1 MKPLRDLRV
10 IDLSRILAGPWCA
23 QTLAD
28 MGADVIKVERA
39 GAGDDARGWG
49 PPFVKD
55 ANGENID
62 ATYFHAANRG
72 KRSIAIDFD
81 NPADL
86 DVVRRLI
93 AGADVVIENF
103 KVGGLKKYG
112 LDHETLTAAYP
123 RLVYCS
129 VTGFGQTGPYAKRP
143 GYDAMIQAIG
153 GLMHIT
159 GNPDGEPTKVGL
171 PLADIMTGIYATVG
185 VLAAIL
191 NRNATGKGAYIDM
204 SLLDVQVGVLA
215 NQGLSHLI
223 AGLEPSRLGNA
234 HPNLVPYQVFPTS
247 DGEMMI
253 AVGNDEQYRRLCGV
267 LDAADL
273 ATSPDFLRNADRVK
287 NRERLIVLLSGLTAR
302 HKKADLQREI
312 EAAGIPAGPINSI
325 SEVFADPQVR
335 HRGMRVD
342 LPYPDGANG
351 TVPAIRTPV
360 LMNGEPCVAQR
371 ASPRLGQHTQEILD
385 ELAEATR
392 DLPEAAPRAAGRH
405 GT

>member
-23 QTLAD
+23 QILAD

-39 GAGDDARGWG
+39 GVGDDARGWG

-55 ANGENID
+55 AAGETIA

-81 NPADL
+81 NQDDL
-86 DVVRRLI
+86 DIVRRLI
-93 AGADVVIENF
+93 AGADIVIENF
-103 KVGGLKKYG
+103 KVGDLKKYG
-112 LDHETLTAAYP
+112 LDYETVSAGHP

-129 VTGFGQTGPYAKRP
+129 ITGFGQTGPYAKRP

-159 GNPDGEPTKVGL
+159 GEADGEPTKVGL
-171 PLADIMTGIYATVG
+171 PLADIMTGIYSAVG
-185 VLAAIL
+185 VLAAVL
-191 NRNATGKGAYIDM
+191 NRNATGKGAYVDM
-204 SLLDVQVGVLA
+204 SLLDTQVGVLA
-215 NQGLSHLI
+215 NQGLSYLI
-223 AGLEPSRLGNA
+223 AGLEPKRLGNA
-234 HPNLVPYQVFPTS
+234 HPNLVPYQVFPTA

-267 LDAADL
+267 LKAPEL
-273 ATSPDFLRNADRVK
+273 ATDPDFLTNADRVR
-287 NRERLIVLLSGLTAR
+287 NRDRLIVLLSGLTAR
-302 HKKADLQREI
+302 RKKVDLQADI
-312 EAAGIPAGPINSI
+312 EAAGIPAGPINTI

-342 LPYPDGANG
+342 LPFPDGPAG
-351 TVPAIRTPV
+351 TLPAIRTPV
-360 LMNGEPCVAQR
+360 LMNGEPCVAER
-371 ASPRLGQHTQEILD
+371 ASPRLGEHSQEVRD
-385 ELAEATR
+385 ELNAPAERTVR
-392 DLPEAAPRAAGRH
+392 AGRH
-405 GT
+405 GG

>member
-23 QTLAD
+23 QILAD

-39 GAGDDARGWG
+39 GVGDDARGWG

-72 KRSIAIDFD
+72 KRSITIDFD

-93 AGADVVIENF
+93 AGADIVIENF

-112 LDHETLTAAYP
+112 LDYKTLSAAHP

-159 GNPDGEPTKVGL
+159 GDPDGEPTKAGL
-171 PLADIMTGIYATVG
+171 PLADIMTGIYAAVA
-185 VLAAIL
+185 VLSAIL
-191 NRNATGKGAYIDM
+191 NRNATGEGAYIDM
-204 SLLDVQVGVLA
+204 SLLDTQVGVLA

-223 AGLEPSRLGNA
+223 AGLEPARLGNA
-234 HPNLVPYQVFPTS
+234 HPNLVPYQVFPTA

-253 AVGNDEQYRRLCGV
+253 AVGNDEQFKRLCGV
-267 LDAADL
+267 LRAPELGTDADY
-273 ATSPDFLRNADRVK
+273 LRNADRVR
-287 NRERLIVLLSGLTAR
+287 NRKQLVAIISGLTAR
-302 HKKADLQREI
+302 RKKADLQSEI
-312 EAAGIPAGPINSI
+312 EAAGIPAGPINTI

-342 LPYPDGANG
+342 LPYPGRAEG
-351 TVPAIRTPV
+351 TVPTVRTPV
-360 LMNGEPCVAQR
+360 LMNGEPCVAER
-371 ASPRLGQHTQEILD
+371 ASPRLGEHTQEILD
-385 ELAEATR
+385 ELAETG
-392 DLPEAAPRAAGRH
+392 RAERIAGRR
-405 GT
+405 GA

>member
-1 MKPLRDLRV
+1 MKPLHDLRV

-23 QTLAD
+23 QILAD

-39 GAGDDARGWG
+39 GVGDDARGWG

-55 ANGENID
+55 AGGEPLD

-93 AGADVVIENF
+93 AGADIVIENF

-112 LDHETLTAAYP
+112 LDYDSVSAANP

-159 GNPDGEPTKVGL
+159 GDPDGEPTKAGL
-171 PLADIMTGIYATVG
+171 PLADIMTGIYAAVG

-191 NRNATGKGAYIDM
+191 NRNATGTGAYIDM
-204 SLLDVQVGVLA
+204 SLLDTQVGVLA

-234 HPNLVPYQVFPTS
+234 HPNLVPYQVFPTA
-247 DGEMMI
+247 DGEMMV
-253 AVGNDEQYRRLCGV
+253 AVGNDEQYKRFCGV
-267 LDAADL
+267 LGAPEL
-273 ATSPDFLRNADRVK
+273 ATDPDFLRNADRVK
-287 NRERLIVLLSGLTAR
+287 NRDRLIVLLSGLTAR
-302 HKKADLQREI
+302 RKKADLQSDI
-312 EAAGIPAGPINSI
+312 EAAGIPAGPINTI
-325 SEVFADPQVR
+325 AEVFTDPQVR
-335 HRGMRVD
+335 HRGMKVD
-342 LPYPDGANG
+342 LPYPGREGG

-360 LMNGEPCVAQR
+360 LINGEPCVAAR
-371 ASPRLGQHTQEILD
+371 PSPRLGEHTQEVLD
-385 ELAEATR
+385 ELAGATPSLR
-392 DLPEAAPRAAGRH
+392 MAGRH
-405 GT
+405 GA